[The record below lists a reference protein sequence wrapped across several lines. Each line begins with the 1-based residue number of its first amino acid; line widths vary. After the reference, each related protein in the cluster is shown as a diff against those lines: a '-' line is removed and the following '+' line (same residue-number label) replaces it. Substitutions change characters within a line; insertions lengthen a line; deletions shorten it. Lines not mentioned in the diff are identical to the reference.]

1 MNVGSELGDLLT
13 FLAIVCV
20 PLAVG
25 AVLIPVGRAMA
36 ERIRG
41 TQREPD
47 RDDAILSTLGRIDQR
62 LASLERTMQEELR
75 AATLRAAQPHLPDRP
90 ASARSAIA
98 ASAPPPSI
106 TPH

>member
-1 MNVGSELGDLLT
+1 MSIGSEVADLLT

-25 AVLIPVGRAMA
+25 AVLIPTGRAIA

-41 TQREPD
+41 TRRELD
-47 RDDAILSTLGRIDQR
+47 RDDAILRTLWAIDQR
-62 LASLERTMQEELR
+62 LVSLERTVQEELR

-90 ASARSAIA
+90 VSARSTIA
-98 ASAPPPSI
+98 GSVPPPSI